1 MDNTN
6 QSIIRVSS
14 EIIVCEKCRDK
25 VVPIVYG
32 YPSPETFK
40 KAERGE
46 IKLGGCCID
55 VPFEELEDLVC
66 VKCGQRYKVMD
77 MNEKEISSGIVKLF
91 EKLGIEGKVVIMEP
105 TVSGSENRSDYYLL
119 VILYQHEVSSNEKK
133 SIQRQLD
140 KLVVETGN
148 TISANIVSLNEWEK
162 LIADSSPYAEL
173 DNFKE
178 IIYEMVGSRKGLD
191 EAMEDVRN
199 GNLSSYN
206 SVDEM
211 IKDILNKPEEE

>member
-14 EIIVCEKCRDK
+14 EIKVCEKCRDK

-191 EAMEDVRN
+191 EAMADVRN

>member
-14 EIIVCEKCRDK
+14 EIKVCEKCRDK

>member
-6 QSIIRVSS
+6 KSIIRVSS
-14 EIIVCEKCRDK
+14 EIKVCEKCRDK

-77 MNEKEISSGIVKLF
+77 MNEKEISSRIVNLF